1 MKQIIE
7 ALEFQVNHLN
17 IIADNEGLTNILTLR
32 LEMAEDALIIAKE
45 LAEPCV
51 YKPHK
56 LAGDII
62 SGCGLITRTYSNK
75 YCPGCGREVK
85 YED

>member
-51 YKPHK
+51 WKYN
-56 LAGDII
+56 GD
-62 SGCGLITRTYSNK
+62 GTYDTRCGFMQPRQDQKFCSH
-75 YCPGCGREVK
+75 CGRKVK